1 MRPMIMASLIWI
13 PIFTKLRFIFETT
26 KNAEKKHIFAI
37 TENLKIIMDTSVTIH
52 NISEYDE
59 ILRQAVAVID
69 GYTKLIIPRD
79 ELKQLITDEIRTF
92 NTENI

>member
-1 MRPMIMASLIWI
+1 
-13 PIFTKLRFIFETT
+13 
-26 KNAEKKHIFAI
+26 
-37 TENLKIIMDTSVTIH
+37 MDTSVTIH

-79 ELKQLITDEIRTF
+79 ELKQLISDEIRTF